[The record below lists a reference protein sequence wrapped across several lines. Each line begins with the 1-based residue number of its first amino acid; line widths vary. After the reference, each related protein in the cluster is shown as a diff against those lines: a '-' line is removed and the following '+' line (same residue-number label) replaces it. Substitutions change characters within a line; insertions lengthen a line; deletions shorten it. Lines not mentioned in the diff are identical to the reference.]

1 MQLFTDKVVL
11 VTGGGSG
18 IGKAVSLSFAERGA
32 KVIVVGRTQEKITET
47 QEMIN
52 KMGGQAISLQVD
64 VSADEQVKGMIKT
77 VVRHF
82 GRLDFACNAAGVG
95 KLASFTNISENDF
108 DATIEVNLK
117 GVWLCMKYQI
127 QQMLTQ
133 DAGAIV
139 NISSI
144 NALGGSPNVAAYAA
158 SKAGVNSLTK
168 TAALEYAKSNIRINA
183 ICPGPIR
190 TPMLEGILS
199 ESGISE
205 SYYQSVIP
213 QGRIGTPNDIAN
225 SVLWL
230 CSDETSFVNG
240 HIMVIDGGISARG

>member
-1 MQLFTDKVVL
+1 L
-11 VTGGGSG
+11 VDWT
-18 IGKAVSLSFAERGA
+18 L
-32 KVIVVGRTQEKITET
+32 
-47 QEMIN
+47 
-52 KMGGQAISLQVD
+52 
-64 VSADEQVKGMIKT
+64 
-77 VVRHF
+77 H
-82 GRLDFACNAAGVG
+82 NAAGVG
-95 KLASFTNISENDF
+95 KLAPFTNISENDF
-108 DATIEVNLK
+108 DSTIKVNLK

-127 QQMLTQ
+127 QMLTQ
-133 DAGAIV
+133 EAGAIV

-144 NALGGSPNVAAYAA
+144 NALGGSPNVAAYSA

-183 ICPGPIR
+183 ICPGPTR

-205 SYYQSVIP
+205 SHYQSVIP
-213 QGRIGTPNDIAN
+213 QGRIGIPNDIVN

-240 HIMVIDGGISARG
+240 HIMVVDGGISARG